1 MVEGKNATESF
12 GKEIIGEKVTFRQPG
27 INNGTSTFELM

>member
-12 GKEIIGEKVTFRQPG
+12 GKESNWRKSTFRQPG
-27 INNGTSTFELM
+27 INNGTDTFELM